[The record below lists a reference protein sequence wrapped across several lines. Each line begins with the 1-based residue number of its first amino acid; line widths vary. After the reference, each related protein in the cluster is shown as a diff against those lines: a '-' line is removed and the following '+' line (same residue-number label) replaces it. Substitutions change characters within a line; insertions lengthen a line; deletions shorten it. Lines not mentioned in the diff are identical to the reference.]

1 MLLLF
6 LLLTLEFTILS
17 FVPFGYALVK
27 NHSTSL
33 RVQFHVVVQI
43 LLFLLALFFIYF
55 ANPDQTWKVV
65 IEFNLLS
72 LAISAALHGVILTF
86 SNSIIHRDGSNRR
99 DVSQPGFKIAGKFL
113 TITVGSLVALGVMI
127 LVIIAA
133 GYATTKA
140 VARITNVTETA
151 TTKNAPMPVINS
163 QSKEVPVVNSYKTVR
178 NQMQNSLSNVP
189 DSNVYSLNHARVQFY
204 HGKLVYISPLD
215 FDGSFFRY
223 THYKKVPGYFIVD
236 ATSKNAKPK
245 FIRKSMRY
253 TPSAYFGHDASRKIY
268 ASIVGRG
275 LVISGSAPQLE
286 INESGHPYYVQT
298 LYKQYGLSNRKDY
311 RKIYVAVLDS
321 VTGKVNVYKQGTE
334 PKWIDVTFDPN
345 IASDKVYS
353 YAAERNGW
361 WNAHGFG
368 GSRLGVMKSVE
379 GVGTEG
385 HDDVFTPIAYKHNIY
400 YFTSMTSNNKK
411 QTSVLGYMYVNA
423 KSGNTYYYREEAD
436 AMTPNRADSLAE
448 NRMKQTQ
455 WKANMPLLYRID
467 GKPTW
472 VVSMIDDNGAF
483 MSYVYLLAN
492 GNGTQDTVAVGTDAK
507 STLQKYR
514 NLFNADLG
522 TASSSYSGKMQ
533 KFGGTVKRVV
543 KVNNSEI
550 AFLMNGNENVFYAS
564 IKDYPRN
571 MFIQSGDE
579 ISFTG
584 YKDGNTVVVVK
595 DISNKSL

>member
-6 LLLTLEFTILS
+6 LLLTLEFTVLS
-17 FVPFGYALVK
+17 FIPFGYALAK
-27 NHSTSL
+27 NHSTHL
-33 RVQFHVVVQI
+33 RVQFHVFVQVI
-43 LLFLLALFFIYF
+43 LFLVALFFLYF
-55 ANPDQTWKVV
+55 MNPDQTWKMV
-65 IEFNLLS
+65 IGFNLLW
-72 LAISAALHGVILTF
+72 LAVAAALHGIVLTF
-86 SNSIIHRDGSNRR
+86 SNHIIPHREEGRR
-99 DVSQPGFKIAGKFL
+99 EVNQPGFKLAGKFL
-113 TITVGSLVALGVMI
+113 GTTVGSLLLLAAMI
-127 LVIIAA
+127 LVIMAA
-133 GYATTKA
+133 GFATTKA
-140 VARITNVTETA
+140 VARMTDVTENS
-151 TTKNAPMPVINS
+151 TTKSAPMPVINS

-204 HGKLVYISPLD
+204 HDKLVYIAPLD

-223 THYKKVPGYFIVD
+223 NHYKKVPGYFIVD

-245 FIRKSMRY
+245 FVRKSMRY

-275 LVISGSAPQLE
+275 LVVSGSAPQLE

-298 LYKQYGLSNRKDY
+298 LYKQYGLSNRKNY

-321 VTGKVNVYKQGTE
+321 VSGKVKVYKQGTE

-345 IASDKVYS
+345 IASEKIYS

-361 WNAHGFG
+361 WNAHGFW

-379 GVGTEG
+379 KVGTEG
-385 HDDVFTPIAYKHNIY
+385 HDDVFTPIAYKNNIY

-423 KSGNTYYYREEAD
+423 KTGKTYYYREEAD

-514 NLFNADLG
+514 NLFNTDLG
-522 TASSSYSGKMQ
+522 TASSSYSGKKQ
-533 KFGGTVKRVV
+533 QFNGTVKRVV
-543 KVNNSEI
+543 KVNNSEV
-550 AFLMNGNENVFYAS
+550 AFLLNENENVFYAS

-571 MFIQSGDE
+571 MFIQSGDQ

-584 YKDGNTVVVVK
+584 YKDGKTVVVVK
-595 DISNKSL
+595 DINNKTL

>member
-127 LVIIAA
+127 LVIMAA

-223 THYKKVPGYFIVD
+223 NHYKKVPGYFIVD

-423 KSGNTYYYREEAD
+423 KTGKTYYYREEAD

-522 TASSSYSGKMQ
+522 TASSSYSGKKQ
-533 KFGGTVKRVV
+533 KFSGTVKRVV